1 MGIENLD
8 RKAKNEAEMKENLLK
23 ALNSGDE
30 KELAEALTKFA
41 NSIQENIIAE
51 AKKAVNEDLTDQQAM
66 AARGLKPLTK
76 EEMTYYNEVIQGQGF
91 DGVEKLV
98 PATVI
103 DRVFEDLVR
112 DHELLQN
119 IEFVNTTGITEWIL
133 KKGDIPTAWWGKLT
147 AEIREILDEGFEKVS
162 TELFKLSAFIPVAK
176 AMLDL
181 GPVWLDK
188 YVRTVLAEAMAI
200 GLEDAI
206 IRGTG
211 KEQPIGMMKDLAG
224 AVVDGVYPDKTATAL
239 TDLSPKSLGQQVMAP
254 LTKNGKR
261 KVNQVLFVVNPLDY
275 WEKIFPETTILTQNG
290 TYVYGVLPI
299 PATIIQS
306 VSVPQGRLIAGLGK
320 DYFLGVGSS
329 RKIEY
334 SDEVRFIED
343 ERVYVTKQ
351 YANGR
356 PKDND
361 SFLVFD
367 ITNLGVET
375 PTP

>member
-41 NSIQENIIAE
+41 NSIQETIIAE
-51 AKKAVNEDLTDQQAM
+51 AKKAVNEDVTDQQAM

-76 EEMTYYNEVIQGQGF
+76 EEMAYYNEVIQGQGF

-98 PATVI
+98 PPTVI

-133 KKGDIPTAWWGKLT
+133 KKGDIPTAWWGRLT
-147 AEIREILDEGFEKVS
+147 SEIKEILDEGFEKVS

-181 GPVWLDK
+181 GPIWLDK
-188 YVRTVLAEAMAI
+188 YVRTVLTEAMAI
-200 GLEDAI
+200 GLEDAT

-211 KEQPIGMMKDLAG
+211 KEQPIGMMKDLEG
-224 AVVDGVYPDKTATAL
+224 AVVNGEYPDKEAIAI
-239 TDLSPKSLGQQVMAP
+239 TDLSPKTLGKEVMAP

-299 PATIIQS
+299 PAKVIQS
-306 VSVPQGRLIAGLGK
+306 VSVPQGKLIAGLGK

-334 SDEVRFIED
+334 SDEVRIIED

-367 ITNLGVET
+367 ITNLGTET